1 VVHQVQALG
10 GKGER
15 RKVKG
20 GPTTEQGEHQC
31 GLGSVDPDPAPAP
44 DLSRQLPFLL
54 SKIQGGQEGTHLSPQ
69 PSGIFDLVLR

>member
-1 VVHQVQALG
+1 MVHQVQALG

-31 GLGSVDPDPAPAP
+31 GLGSVDPDPAP
-44 DLSRQLPFLL
+44 DLSGQLPFLL

-69 PSGIFDLVLR
+69 PSGIFVLALR